1 MDADNPSPKEY
12 EVLGVIGSGSFGLI
26 RKVIRKRDNMVFPP
40 YFLFQTDRRG
50 FGSEGDSL
58 LENVGK
64 GETTT
69 DTRSEYPVWITTSE
83 YRAVL
88 FTRDFQRRGHG
99 LFIHGVLS

>member
-1 MDADNPSPKEY
+1 MDPDSPPSKEY

-26 RKVIRKRDNMVFPP
+26 RKVIRKRDNMVIS
-40 YFLFQTDRRG
+40 LNVQSNRKG
-50 FGSEGDSL
+50 ISAQGDSL
-58 LENVGK
+58 LENVGT

-69 DTRSEYPVWITTSE
+69 DTRSEYPGWITTSE

-88 FTRDFQRRGHG
+88 FPRDFQRRGHG